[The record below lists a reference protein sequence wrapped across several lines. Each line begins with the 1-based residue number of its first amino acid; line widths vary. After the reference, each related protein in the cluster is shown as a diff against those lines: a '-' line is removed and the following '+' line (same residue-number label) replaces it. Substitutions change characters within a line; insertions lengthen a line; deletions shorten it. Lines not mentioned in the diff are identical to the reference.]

1 MEDGKE
7 RTYDE
12 IYDSIMQ
19 GALKLNKERTRPGGH
34 LVGRNIFPTKRE
46 WTKFA
51 RKMGYSRR
59 VERVTERLQDGA
71 LVLKYMTYYQKKE
84 DAQ

>member
-19 GALKLNKERTRPGGH
+19 GALKLNKERIRPMH
-34 LVGRNIFPTKRE
+34 LTTRNIIPTKTELR
-46 WTKFA
+46 TFA

-59 VERVTERLQDGA
+59 KEKVTERLQDGA
-71 LVLKYMTYYQKKE
+71 LVYKKVTYYQKKE
-84 DAQ
+84 EAQ